1 MEAIPF
7 WLDWLPAII
16 GRISIIAG
24 INAIGGVSRRSW
36 RVARIARIGRVPIVR
51 WYSLWRVALRW
62 IWWIFLRRRWI
73 SGSLP
78 LGGWM
83 VRGPGCRRICLS
95 LLLRWGIGHIGWS
108 EERGIRWIGRE
119 CARDMFAVRR
129 LWIDS
134 FLLRWPSWLFSCRW

>member
-1 MEAIPF
+1 METISF

-16 GRISIIAG
+16 GRIAIIAW
-24 INAIGGVSRRSW
+24 INAILGVSRRSW

-62 IWWIFLRRRWI
+62 ICCISLRRWI

-83 VRGPGCRRICLS
+83 VRGLWCRRIRLS
-95 LLLRWGIGHIGWS
+95 LLLRWGIGYISWS

-119 CARDMFAVRR
+119 CARDMFAVGR
-129 LWIDS
+129 LGIDS